1 MGTKAD
7 MYSMRKKIDIC
18 SLDKKDGHVQIK
30 RKIDTYS
37 NFKKRLTYIYL
48 IKKKKI
54 RHIFK

>member
-1 MGTKAD
+1 MRTKAD

-37 NFKKRLTYIYL
+37 NEKNDG
-48 IKKKKI
+48 
-54 RHIFK
+54 HIFK